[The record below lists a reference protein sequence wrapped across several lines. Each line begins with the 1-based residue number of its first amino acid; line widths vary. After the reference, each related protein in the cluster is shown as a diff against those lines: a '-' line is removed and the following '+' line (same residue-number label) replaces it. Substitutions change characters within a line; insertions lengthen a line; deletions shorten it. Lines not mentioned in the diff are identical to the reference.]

1 MPCDVGLRKPRGV
14 LCTVNSLSCS
24 LRTPV
29 KIYLSLQG
37 SSNWI
42 CTYFRSVTVDPRSTA
57 MWYLYYTTI
66 QNLIKHTHI
75 YGPVLGAYV
84 RKKIVFWWQCRKVQN
99 LDTKEFLLKTDWTEY
114 GPIFRDYLETTKTL
128 LVVLKTR
135 RISFSGKIIS
145 ISAGICHR
153 LWALV

>member
-24 LRTPV
+24 LRAPV
-29 KIYLSLQG
+29 KIYISLQG
-37 SSNWI
+37 SSSWI

-66 QNLIKHTHI
+66 QNLIKHTYIWPCSRCLCKKKNCVLMTMQKRSEPGH
-75 YGPVLGAYV
+75 YGVPF
-84 RKKIVFWWQCRKVQN
+84 K
-99 LDTKEFLLKTDWTEY
+99 DWTEY
-114 GPIFRDYLETTKTL
+114 GPIFKDYLETTKTL

-135 RISFSGKIIS
+135 QISFSGKILS
-145 ISAGICHR
+145 TGICHR